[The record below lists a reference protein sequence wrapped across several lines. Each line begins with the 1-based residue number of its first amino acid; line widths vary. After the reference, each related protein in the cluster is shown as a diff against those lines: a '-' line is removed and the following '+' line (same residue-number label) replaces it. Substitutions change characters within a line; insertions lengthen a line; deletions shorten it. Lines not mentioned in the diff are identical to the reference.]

1 MICKQLNC
9 KATLFCVLEIGIK
22 NVNWKNKVHLKI
34 IWTLYIISDLTS
46 KLCSSP
52 AHFLNPKS
60 NSDTKT
66 PKEGNFLWVLL
77 GLQAHCVTGSSSALQ

>member
-34 IWTLYIISDLTS
+34 TWILVHYFRSQS
-46 KLCSSP
+46 C
-52 AHFLNPKS
+52 A
-60 NSDTKT
+60 
-66 PKEGNFLWVLL
+66 VLL
-77 GLQAHCVTGSSSALQ
+77 PTS